1 MWTPHV
7 SYIQMKQS
15 RCVDHSSGQ
24 VQGKETQKP
33 FINPVPFP
41 EQVSAP
47 NPEASD
53 GQCWWRPWGGKGDR
67 RYCIIK
73 G

>member
-15 RCVDHSSGQ
+15 RCVDHSPRE
-24 VQGKETQKP
+24 VRGKETQKLS
-33 FINPVPFP
+33 INPVPLP

-53 GQCWWRPWGGKGDR
+53 G
-67 RYCIIK
+67 
-73 G
+73 